1 MDNLALM
8 LLVFV
13 QKLYSL
19 ILTTMMPAS
28 MTSTLSESMM
38 VFNLWAIVNTVH
50 C

>member
-8 LLVFV
+8 LVFME
-13 QKLYSL
+13 KMYSL

-28 MTSTLSESMM
+28 KTSTLSESMM
-38 VFNLWAIVNTVH
+38 VTNLWATVSTVH

>member
-1 MDNLALM
+1 MDYLALM
-8 LLVFV
+8 LVFME
-13 QKLYSL
+13 KLYSL

-38 VFNLWAIVNTVH
+38 VFNLWATVNTVH